1 ATVGPEA
8 ITVADP
14 TTSAEA
20 LAILERYHI
29 EVPANVS
36 AWLEDPRSETL
47 KPGDPMLSRSH
58 FQLIATPQQSL
69 DAAAEVARAAG

>member
-1 ATVGPEA
+1 MHRSRAHPF
-8 ITVADP
+8 P
-14 TTSAEA
+14 QA

-29 EVPANVS
+29 EVPANVR

-69 DAAAEVARAAG
+69 DAAALWLLFCERDVLW